1 MQKREGIQSFQLD
14 RFLGTADV
22 TYDPMFI
29 ASAGIR
35 SDIEEIVPSP
45 THSRKGEVLQVAI
58 TGMSCSSCVNLI
70 ERTLKRKNG
79 IKSASVAMSTGI
91 GRIEYDS
98 FVIGPRDIIAAIH
111 TLGEFTA
118 TLPESTEPKSGR
130 LSYTKQIRKWLL
142 TLLISAIF
150 AIPTYAIDFGL
161 GKDCDQQ
168 QITDGLSVR
177 NLALAILSTLVMVA
191 AGRNFFVSS
200 FKAVSHCNANMDV
213 LISMA
218 SAMAYLYSLIVLIVA
233 MARQRHYSPLTFFEV
248 PPLLFLFVSLGRFL
262 EYLAKRRTSDALAKL
277 MELQPHEATLVE
289 LGPQNNIIREEVCS
303 IDLLHRNDI
312 VKVLPGAKFPV
323 DGVVVDGTSSVDES
337 MITGEPIPVVKK
349 VGDPVTAGTVNQN
362 GRLLVKATNIGADTM
377 LSQIVKLVEEAQN
390 SKPQIQQFA
399 DKVGG
404 YFVPVVL
411 ILSGI
416 TFLVWSLLGHYHPHL
431 DLLVETNCTSNGTY
445 NTLNAFGADAAF
457 LDVAFF
463 TAIAVLSIA
472 CPCSLG
478 LATPTA
484 VMVGTGVGAQNGI
497 LIKGGEPLET
507 THKISTVVFDKT
519 GTLTMGK
526 PRVTSMKSFVG
537 REVCSQEFILAAA
550 ASAENDSEHP
560 LASAVVEYGKE
571 MLGINALGVVSEFQA
586 VAGKGIKCRVS
597 GLEKI
602 PAVMDLSFDSSA
614 RTITESGIHDVL
626 VGSRKLLGDY
636 AIAISAEV
644 EEALREHEEN
654 AQTAVIVAI
663 DGRLVA
669 IFAIA
674 DTLKEE
680 SAVAVKVLTRMGLN
694 TVILTGDNERT
705 AQAIARQVPNF
716 ISWKTICHIENDHI
730 GWYQDCSS

>member
-1 MQKREGIQSFQLD
+1 MAGVTKVKYSVEGMTSHSSTKSIHSAVSQLQGIKIVNVSLEAASCTVVFDSALNSAENIRKAIEDFGLDVETQSIEGGKASGTERQKKQCEVTFDVEGMVCHSCVKSIEDALAELDGVIEGKASLGKKQSWIRYNPSRITIDKLKATIEGCGFDVKKSDKVWNVSERIPDIEEGDERESIFETPSAPTEKSALLKNYPRRSLSSSLPVRFSEVKSRNLPVRSVSLSPTSGRRLPTGGRKRKITVDVSGLSTDQRSAQLERAMQKREGIQSFQLD

-390 SKPQIQQFA
+390 SKVSDVPCITPNVLC
-399 DKVGG
+399 K
-404 YFVPVVL
+404 FV
-411 ILSGI
+411 
-416 TFLVWSLLGHYHPHL
+416 
-431 DLLVETNCTSNGTY
+431 
-445 NTLNAFGADAAF
+445 
-457 LDVAFF
+457 
-463 TAIAVLSIA
+463 
-472 CPCSLG
+472 
-478 LATPTA
+478 
-484 VMVGTGVGAQNGI
+484 
-497 LIKGGEPLET
+497 
-507 THKISTVVFDKT
+507 
-519 GTLTMGK
+519 
-526 PRVTSMKSFVG
+526 
-537 REVCSQEFILAAA
+537 
-550 ASAENDSEHP
+550 
-560 LASAVVEYGKE
+560 
-571 MLGINALGVVSEFQA
+571 
-586 VAGKGIKCRVS
+586 
-597 GLEKI
+597 
-602 PAVMDLSFDSSA
+602 
-614 RTITESGIHDVL
+614 
-626 VGSRKLLGDY
+626 
-636 AIAISAEV
+636 
-644 EEALREHEEN
+644 
-654 AQTAVIVAI
+654 
-663 DGRLVA
+663 
-669 IFAIA
+669 
-674 DTLKEE
+674 
-680 SAVAVKVLTRMGLN
+680 
-694 TVILTGDNERT
+694 
-705 AQAIARQVPNF
+705 
-716 ISWKTICHIENDHI
+716 
-730 GWYQDCSS
+730 